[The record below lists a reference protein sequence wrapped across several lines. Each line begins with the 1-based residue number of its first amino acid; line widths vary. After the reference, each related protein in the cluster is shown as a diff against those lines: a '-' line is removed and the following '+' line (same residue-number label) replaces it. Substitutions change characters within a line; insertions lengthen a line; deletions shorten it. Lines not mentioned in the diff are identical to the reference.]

1 MSEKDDLNN
10 KFSEIT
16 KEITI
21 DNVDKI
27 IQEEKIYQ
35 IQKYLN
41 IIESLNYCN
50 IDINMVLNDLLNDPS
65 FSLDKSIYDVI
76 EDLYFNSEK
85 LREAIA
91 IFYVDS
97 MVEYYDDSEDGEED
111 EDRRI

>member
-27 IQEEKIYQ
+27 IQEEKIDQ

-41 IIESLNYCN
+41 IIEIS
-50 IDINMVLNDLLNDPS
+50 
-65 FSLDKSIYDVI
+65 K
-76 EDLYFNSEK
+76 
-85 LREAIA
+85 
-91 IFYVDS
+91 
-97 MVEYYDDSEDGEED
+97 
-111 EDRRI
+111 